1 MLKEVGIE
9 YSLTALHL
17 TACLQLLRK
26 GKTRE
31 SIGGKENATLIH
43 ASMKA
48 RHNITYL
55 FKINA
60 VLEVEEK
67 EYSSVDVDV
76 IKYCLVKNT

>member
-9 YSLTALHL
+9 YSLTYTALHL

-31 SIGGKENATLIH
+31 SKENATMIH

-55 FKINA
+55 FKIKA

-67 EYSSVDVDV
+67 EYSSVDDV